1 MFPRK
6 WIKTRGALEHLQV
19 AISSTWCDLVG
30 NSFGSGLVELQ
41 AAFDNLTGGQW
52 KSSKLGGWFHRQPSG
67 SSWGLTGLW

>member
-30 NSFGSGLVELQ
+30 KSFGSGLVELQ

-52 KSSKLGGWFHRQPSG
+52 KSSKEDGFVDSRVDRLGG
-67 SSWGLTGLW
+67 